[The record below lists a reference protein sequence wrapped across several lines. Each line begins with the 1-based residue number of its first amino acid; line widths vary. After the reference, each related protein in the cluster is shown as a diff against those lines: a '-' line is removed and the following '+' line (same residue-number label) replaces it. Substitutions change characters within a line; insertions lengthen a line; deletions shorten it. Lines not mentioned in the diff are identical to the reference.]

1 MRTSACTTIAV
12 LACVVLMTGCVERR
26 MLIRSVPAGAPV
38 WIDEQHVGAT
48 PLDFQFSHYGARR
61 IRVGPLRD
69 ENDKRTHVEM
79 ERVVDIEAPWYES
92 WPIDFFAEV
101 LYPGRLVDEHRVPA
115 FVLPTV
121 TAEPE
126 DEAAARIERL
136 RADADAF
143 RERALS
149 TIPER
154 APGD

>member
-1 MRTSACTTIAV
+1 MRTSACTTVAV
-12 LACVVLMTGCVERR
+12 LACVVVTMGCVERR
-26 MLIRSVPAGAPV
+26 MLIRSVPTGAPV
-38 WIDEQHVGAT
+38 WIDEQPAGAT
-48 PLDFQFSHYGARR
+48 PLDLPFAHYGARR

-69 ENDKRTHVEM
+69 ENDKRTHAEM
-79 ERVVDIEAPWYES
+79 ERVVEVEPPWYEK

-101 LYPGRLVDEHRVPA
+101 LYPGRLVDEHSVPP

-121 TAEPE
+121 EIAPA
-126 DEAAARIERL
+126 DEGRVERL

-143 RERALS
+143 RERALG